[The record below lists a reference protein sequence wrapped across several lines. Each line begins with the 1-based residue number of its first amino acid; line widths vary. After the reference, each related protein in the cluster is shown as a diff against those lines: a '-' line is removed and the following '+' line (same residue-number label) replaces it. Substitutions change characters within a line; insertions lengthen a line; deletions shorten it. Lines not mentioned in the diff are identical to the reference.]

1 MGSTPMRHHPG
12 DSVCGLHWK
21 ALEGFTVGSTVF
33 LLANQ
38 CHAGV
43 LGCFDIK
50 RHRLLTASPRSRALN
65 QAVGKICTT
74 LAKHPKSTH
83 HLIRTLHQQ
92 LFRSQNRLQR
102 LRYLLSSELVARCQH
117 PIQLNN

>member
-65 QAVGKICTT
+65 QTVAIANRRGWALPLTT
-74 LAKHPKSTH
+74 SVT
-83 HLIRTLHQQ
+83 R
-92 LFRSQNRLQR
+92 
-102 LRYLLSSELVARCQH
+102 
-117 PIQLNN
+117 